1 MDNFRDVL
9 RVQGI
14 NSMGYGS
21 VSKMVMKDRSLTV
34 EAKAIYS
41 YFCSYAGAGDTAFPS
56 VKSIRED
63 LGMGEDR
70 FYYHFLHLKAYGYI
84 EVTERIDPGT
94 KKFKSN
100 LYTLVSNPV
109 QNPELINQLEEKKK
123 SKKAKSLKKSEVETN
138 IPSEENE
145 PEKPY
150 PENKGTE
157 KIDKKPYPDF
167 PCTEIPC
174 PENKGTNINNISFK
188 NNSYLYNNQS
198 IYQSSMKVKKTDR
211 QTEKEINELDYIS
224 SLCEL
229 EKAYPSEGNYP
240 NGEPIPPKALE
251 SFKQQ
256 RSLIEHALQTMYFA
270 DSIKVNDA
278 RIPQVIVRQKLRQL
292 NRDIIE
298 SAMLKILT
306 TKSIVSN
313 NIAYI
318 ISTVYNQIIEYGA
331 ASEIGKLANTAG
343 DD

>member
-14 NSMGYGS
+14 NSMGFGNI
-21 VSKMVMKDRSLTV
+21 SKLVMKDKSLTV

-56 VKSIRED
+56 VKTIRED

-70 FYYHFLHLKAYGYI
+70 FYFHFMHLKAYGYI
-84 EVTERIDPGT
+84 EVTERIDTET

-100 LYTLVSNPV
+100 LYTMVNNPV
-109 QNPELINQLEEKKK
+109 PKPDLIKQLEDK
-123 SKKAKSLKKSEVETN
+123 KKAKKAKTPKNSGVESNKTDKEDA
-138 IPSEENE
+138 PQ
-145 PEKPY
+145 KPY
-150 PENKGTE
+150 PENKGTA
-157 KIDKKPYPDF
+157 KKPYPDF
-167 PCTEIPC
+167 PCTGIPC

-188 NNSYLYNNQS
+188 NNSYLFNNQS

-211 QTEKEINELDYIS
+211 QTEEEINELNHILN
-224 SLCEL
+224 LCEL
-229 EKAYPSEGNYP
+229 EEAYPSDGNYP
-240 NGEPIPPKALE
+240 NGEPIPE
-251 SFKQQ
+251 NTINSFKKQ
-256 RSLIEHALQTMYFA
+256 RSLVEHALQTMYFA

-278 RIPQVIVRQKLRQL
+278 RIPQVIVRQKLRLL

-306 TKSIVSN
+306 TKSIISN
-313 NIAYI
+313 NIGYI
-318 ISTVYNQIIEYGA
+318 ISTIYNQIIECS
-331 ASEIGKLANTAG
+331 ASAEIGRLANTAG